1 MLDGTQGSNQPNPDC
16 RKISRTN
23 DLISPMKEWGKEGKK
38 KKRGWIGI
46 EENDIRDLTP
56 KKKPFSYFDSSTSV
70 VFIRKTI

>member
-16 RKISRTN
+16 RKINEVR
-23 DLISPMKEWGKEGKK
+23 KEKK